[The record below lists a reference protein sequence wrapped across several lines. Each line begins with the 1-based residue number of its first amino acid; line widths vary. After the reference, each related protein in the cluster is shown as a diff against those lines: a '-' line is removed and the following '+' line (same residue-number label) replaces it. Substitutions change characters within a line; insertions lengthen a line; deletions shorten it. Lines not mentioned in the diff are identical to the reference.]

1 MRCFALRSTPSSPFL
16 LPRVRQGPGF
26 ATRLGPGNPL
36 TRGVGQGARPEGPPE
51 RDRDWSALSPQTLP
65 RVKVADPDAPSSPP
79 PGAGALPLFAHPG
92 PPCPMQAG
100 PGDRDGPQPCCTPA
114 SQGSGLG
121 DPHGGRAAEDQAAV
135 LVTGIIP
142 ACVLD
147 CPASWRPQTTRLPFV
162 WRRRSPPLTSQPCHR
177 GPRQDPARPPLP
189 SSSPLSAP
197 WTLS

>member
-100 PGDRDGPQPCCTPA
+100 PGDPGWPPA
-114 SQGSGLG
+114 LLHPGLS
-121 DPHGGRAAEDQAAV
+121 RFW
-135 LVTGIIP
+135 
-142 ACVLD
+142 
-147 CPASWRPQTTRLPFV
+147 SWRPSRWACSGRPG
-162 WRRRSPPLTSQPCHR
+162 RRACDGNHPSLRPGGHRRHAFPLCGVGEAHR
-177 GPRQDPARPPLP
+177 
-189 SSSPLSAP
+189 SPLSRVTEGPARTLPGLPFPAAP
-197 WTLS
+197 R